1 MQGYLG
7 SGPFYRPLT
16 IIEGCFYLVK
26 AYNSGAAWSLFEGK
40 GFLLGL
46 LGGAVLYAM
55 WHYRVHLY
63 LISPYTQLALGLFA
77 GGVLGNM
84 IDRLHQGYVF
94 DFIQIYLGS
103 YPWPAFNI
111 ADSAIVVGAIL
122 YALSPWMQKASKKLE
137 IGDT

>member
-1 MQGYLG
+1 VQCHLG
-7 SGPFYRPLT
+7 SGPFYRP
-16 IIEGCFYLVK
+16 IRVIEGYFYVVK

-40 GFLLGL
+40 GFLLGI
-46 LGGAVLYAM
+46 LGGIVLYGI
-55 WHYRVHLY
+55 WHYRVHLR
-63 LISPYTQLALGLFA
+63 LINPYTQLALGLFA

-122 YALSPWMQKASKKLE
+122 YALGPWMQKASRKLE
-137 IGDT
+137 